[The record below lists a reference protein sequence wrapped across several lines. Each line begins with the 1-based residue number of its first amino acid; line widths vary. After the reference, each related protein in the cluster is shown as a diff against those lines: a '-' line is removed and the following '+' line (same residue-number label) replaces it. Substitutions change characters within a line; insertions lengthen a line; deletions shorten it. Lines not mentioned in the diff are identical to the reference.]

1 MIPLKAPPPIPPYPP
16 NRFPLYTTGPFLAE
30 PVRLRWICFWRREVI
45 LRVPSATSP
54 MLVPAP
60 RSHARPVGMSTLT
73 QYYAL
78 LLETH
83 PYYHQTVTVV
93 QREAREGATRSD
105 LPPIGRAPSTTYIEN
120 ACDHIE
126 WIMRMMELTM
136 PVALEQAKEALAATY
151 TRIQWMKLADGAM
164 RLSTFVELAN
174 SEAMAL
180 DAPQKL
186 ELEYRPDTCNLNLRF
201 VDVSDSN
208 PPSESHGDEPSG
220 SQNEGSDSGCTS
232 G

>member
-1 MIPLKAPPPIPPYPP
+1 
-16 NRFPLYTTGPFLAE
+16 
-30 PVRLRWICFWRREVI
+30 
-45 LRVPSATSP
+45 
-54 MLVPAP
+54 
-60 RSHARPVGMSTLT
+60 
-73 QYYAL
+73 
-78 LLETH
+78 
-83 PYYHQTVTVV
+83 
-93 QREAREGATRSD
+93 
-105 LPPIGRAPSTTYIEN
+105 
-120 ACDHIE
+120 
-126 WIMRMMELTM
+126 M

-151 TRIQWMKLADGAM
+151 TWNRWMKLADGAM

-220 SQNEGSDSGCTS
+220 SQNEVD
-232 G
+232 

>member
-1 MIPLKAPPPIPPYPP
+1 
-16 NRFPLYTTGPFLAE
+16 
-30 PVRLRWICFWRREVI
+30 
-45 LRVPSATSP
+45 
-54 MLVPAP
+54 
-60 RSHARPVGMSTLT
+60 MSTLT

-126 WIMRMMELTM
+126 WIMRMMEVTM
-136 PVALEQAKEALAATY
+136 PIALEQAKEALAATY
-151 TRIQWMKLADGAM
+151 TRIQWMTIADGAM

-220 SQNEGSDSGCTS
+220 SQNEVD
-232 G
+232 